1 MKKILILVLILFVTT
16 SCTKE
21 EPQIKKEKV
30 TKKEE
35 VVEKDTYKDNN
46 TTPISLYKLEGNTLV
61 RQTTITKHLSS
72 MEDID
77 IFQVYPSTEDNI
89 KVTNYATDFYN
100 EYSKYNENNNLKIG
114 FQIDYTAN
122 NEEIS
127 YLILNPTNAMEK
139 WEYIMGYLYDDYLN
153 KDKSFYSHIEEGE
166 YTDNNLISS
175 IKLQGGYQVD
185 KITSN
190 IDLTVFTYD
199 SEDDFD
205 NNKYRGN
212 SKYTLT
218 IIPE

>member
-1 MKKILILVLILFVTT
+1 MKKIIVLFLILFSTT
-16 SCTKE
+16 ACTKE
-21 EPQIKKEKV
+21 KVIKKEKV
-30 TKKEE
+30 EPKQKI
-35 VVEKDTYKDNN
+35 VEKDTYKDNN
-46 TTPISLYKLEGNTLV
+46 TTPISLYKLEGNNLIK
-61 RQTTITKHLSS
+61 QTSITKHLSS

-77 IFQVYPSTEDNI
+77 IFQVYPSNEDNI
-89 KVTNYATDFYN
+89 KVTSYSTDFYN
-100 EYSKYNENNNLKIG
+100 EYTKYNINNNLKIG
-114 FQIDYTAN
+114 FQLEYTIN
-122 NEEIS
+122 NTEELS

-185 KITSN
+185 QITSN
-190 IDLTVFTYD
+190 INLTVFTYD
-199 SEDDFD
+199 SEDDLL